1 MINVIT
7 KNFEIFWKMANKS
20 QDNRNCLMHIDYV
33 KQTPRRL
40 FQDWD
45 RDQYDI
51 FVEINHTSQVN
62 RKQSLTEL
70 LNKTNLNLLINL
82 SI

>member
-1 MINVIT
+1 
-7 KNFEIFWKMANKS
+7 MANKN

-51 FVEINHTSQVN
+51 FVEINHSSQVN
-62 RKQSLTEL
+62 RKQSLTEYY
-70 LNKTNLNLLINL
+70 
-82 SI
+82 